1 MTTSVG
7 EVGMGRSAGDV
18 TAVSDV
24 DDVAITTCVGN
35 AGMGTSDGD
44 VTAVAYVNEV
54 AVTIGDVGTGIALVT

>member
-24 DDVAITTCVGN
+24 GDVAITTCVGN

-44 VTAVAYVNEV
+44 TTAVA
-54 AVTIGDVGTGIALVT
+54 

>member
-1 MTTSVG
+1 MG
-7 EVGMGRSAGDV
+7 IGRSAGDV

-24 DDVAITTCVGN
+24 GDVAITTCVGN

-54 AVTIGDVGTGIALVT
+54 AVMIGDGDVGTGIALVT

>member
-1 MTTSVG
+1 
-7 EVGMGRSAGDV
+7 MGIGRRAGDV

-24 DDVAITTCVGN
+24 GDVAITTCVGN

-54 AVTIGDVGTGIALVT
+54 AVMIGDGNVGTGIALVT

>member
-1 MTTSVG
+1 
-7 EVGMGRSAGDV
+7 MGRNDCDV

-24 DDVAITTCVGN
+24 GDVAITTCVGN

-54 AVTIGDVGTGIALVT
+54 AVMIGDGDVGTGIALVT

>member
-1 MTTSVG
+1 
-7 EVGMGRSAGDV
+7 MGRNEGDV

-24 DDVAITTCVGN
+24 GDVAITTCVGN

-54 AVTIGDVGTGIALVT
+54 AVTIGDGDMETGIALVT

>member
-1 MTTSVG
+1 MG
-7 EVGMGRSAGDV
+7 IGRSAGDV

-24 DDVAITTCVGN
+24 GDVAITTCVGN

-54 AVTIGDVGTGIALVT
+54 AVTIGDGDVGTGIALVT